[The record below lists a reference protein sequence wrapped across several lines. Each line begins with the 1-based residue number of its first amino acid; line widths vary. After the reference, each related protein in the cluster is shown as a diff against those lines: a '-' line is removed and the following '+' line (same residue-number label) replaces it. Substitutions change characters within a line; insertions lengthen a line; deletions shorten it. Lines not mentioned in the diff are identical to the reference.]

1 MSRMCGRYT
10 VRRFDPAAYDA
21 APLFEEFA
29 QLKIVP
35 RFNVAPSQDV
45 PVIRLDKDDHRV
57 ASFIRWGLIP
67 SWTKGKPKL
76 APINARAETVTTSPM
91 FKAAFNRRRCLMP
104 ADGFYEW
111 KKLDGGN
118 KQPYFIHLKDDSEF
132 AFAGLWER
140 WKPKEDAEPVDTC
153 THITTTPNPLMSS
166 IHDRMPVILRKADY
180 AKWLD
185 RDADEATLRSM
196 LKPLPAEE
204 METVPVSS
212 RVNSPKNDSPENV
225 EPVDLGS
232 SNQSAGD

>member
-1 MSRMCGRYT
+1 MCGRYT

-21 APLFEEFA
+21 APLFEEFTD
-29 QLKIVP
+29 LKIVP

-45 PVIRLDKDDHRV
+45 PIIRLNKDDQRV

-91 FKAAFNRRRCLMP
+91 FKAAFTRRRCLVA

-111 KKLDGGN
+111 KKLPGGG

-140 WKPKEDAEPVDTC
+140 WRPEEDAEPVDTC
-153 THITTTPNPLMSS
+153 NHITTTPNELMAP
-166 IHDRMPVILRKADY
+166 IHDRMPVILRKQDY

-185 RDADEATLRSM
+185 RETDQETLLSL
-196 LKPLPAEE
+196 LKPLPADE
-204 METVPVSS
+204 MEAVPVSS

-225 EPVDLGS
+225 KPVTEE
-232 SNQSAGD
+232 